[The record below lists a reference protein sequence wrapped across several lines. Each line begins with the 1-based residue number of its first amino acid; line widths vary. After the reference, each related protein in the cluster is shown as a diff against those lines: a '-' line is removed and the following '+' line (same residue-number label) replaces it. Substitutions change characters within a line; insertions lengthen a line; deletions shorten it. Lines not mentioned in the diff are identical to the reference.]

1 MMHIS
6 RNGIDEVWK
15 DVQGYEGLYQ
25 VSNLGRIKS
34 LGRYVYNSL
43 TQKDVWQPERI
54 RKTAQSGS
62 GYWSISLYKEGV
74 STQYSVHRLVA
85 QAFVENQDPSSKDQV
100 DHIDGN
106 KDNNCSNNLRWC
118 TARENKNNPVTVV
131 KSHGASNPFY
141 GKHHSEE
148 TKSRIRNNNHKAL
161 RVRNVTTGEIFE
173 SVHDAA
179 NQFNKSHSVISEA
192 IKRRRI
198 YRGCYWEY
206 V

>member
-1 MMHIS
+1 MHIS
-6 RNGIDEVWK
+6 KEGIDEIWK

-34 LGRYVYNSL
+34 LGRYVYNALMRKSI
-43 TQKDVWQPERI
+43 WQPERI
-54 RKTAQSGS
+54 RKTSRNSS
-62 GYWSISLYKEGV
+62 GYLSLALHKDGM
-74 STQYSVHRLVA
+74 STNHILHRLVA
-85 QAFVENQDPSSKDQV
+85 QAFVDNTDPLVKIQV
-100 DHIDGN
+100 DHIDGD

-118 TARENKNNPVTVV
+118 TAKENKNNPVTVV
-131 KSHGASNPFY
+131 KSYGTKNPFY

-148 TKSRIRNNNHKAL
+148 TKSKIRNNNHKA
-161 RVRNVTTGEIFE
+161 RQVRNVTTGEIFE

-192 IKRRRI
+192 IKRGRA